1 MSFFTDKFS
10 GKKFFRKIEF
20 DHVEFYTSNA
30 KQTAYF
36 YKNAFGFN
44 LFAYRGPETGNFD
57 TVSYV
62 FIIGPLEP
70 RISYDLPLPIV
81 GRGIFVIIRYRGVLG
96 RGHNLGASYLG
107 RRF

>member
-1 MSFFTDKFS
+1 MSFFTDKFL
-10 GKKFFRKIEF
+10 GHKFFEKIEF

-44 LFAYRGPETGNFD
+44 LFAYRGPETGNSE

-62 FIIGPLEP
+62 LKKNKVFFRMNFLK
-70 RISYDLPLPIV
+70 
-81 GRGIFVIIRYRGVLG
+81 
-96 RGHNLGASYLG
+96 ASY
-107 RRF
+107 